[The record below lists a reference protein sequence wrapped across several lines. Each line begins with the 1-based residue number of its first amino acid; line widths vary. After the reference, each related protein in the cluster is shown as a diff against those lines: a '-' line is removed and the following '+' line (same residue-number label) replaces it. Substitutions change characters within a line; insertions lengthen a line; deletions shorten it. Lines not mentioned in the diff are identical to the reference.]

1 MIILECQYCGTEF
14 TAERISAKYCSDSCK
29 TKANTQRREN
39 ELIQRK
45 NEARQAEIER
55 EAELKRES
63 DEYFAAEKAEN
74 ERIIAEQRKQSEEKR
89 RLRER
94 ERHEKDREKKIN
106 EAEQKFKLTAL
117 GIVAALGI
125 GYKIIQAITKPVTP
139 TAKAPHMPNNQTDEI
154 SSPNP
159 NHEPIANHSKQKK
172 EPTKNK

>member
-1 MIILECQYCGTEF
+1 MINKECQYCGTEF
-14 TAERISAKYCSDSCK
+14 TAERISAKYCCDSCK

-74 ERIIAEQRKQSEEKR
+74 ERIIEEQRKQREEKR
-89 RLRER
+89 RLREK
-94 ERHEKDREKKIN
+94 ERHKKDLEKKIHK
-106 EAEQKFKLTAL
+106 AEQKFKLTTL

-125 GYKIIQAITKPVTP
+125 GYQFIQAFTKPVIP
-139 TAKAPHMPNNQTDEI
+139 TARTPHVPNNQTDEN
-154 SSPNP
+154 SNP
-159 NHEPIANHSKQKK
+159 DHEPIANHSKQKK
-172 EPTKNK
+172 GTD